1 MDNIPVFPSE
11 LDKHTSAWGITLKD
25 YVAVEMLKYFLNI
38 HKNNAIAIE
47 NAYEIADA
55 FVKYRGLK

>member
-1 MDNIPVFPSE
+1 MNDYPIFPSE

-25 YVAVEMLKYFLNI
+25 YVAVEMLKHFI
-38 HKNNAIAIE
+38 KTNNTAHAIE
-47 NAYEIADA
+47 SSFEIAES